1 MLALKNQCWKAKQK
15 QRKGVPSCCQHYI
28 HNGISSSSTKFFVAL
43 ATSLIASIGGIG
55 LLFYPQ
61 FSFAQS
67 ANVEQAPT
75 LAVADPSSA
84 SASSSINLNTSA
96 PLAVVAPVT
105 IGNQFYQERGA
116 VTTQRVTDVDVS
128 NGPIF
133 ENSYVAHGMLRGSIP
148 VTNIGTIKVT
158 IRPGS
163 VSFGEG
169 QGVITNVNGDM
180 ATWTSH
186 GLGHLSQ
193 GKVIVIGSVILKT
206 SSTGNLAF
214 LNNMV
219 GAFRQI
225 VDQSNGNVDSK
236 VWELR

>member
-1 MLALKNQCWKAKQK
+1 MLALKNQWWKAKQK
-15 QRKGVPSCCQHYI
+15 QRKGVPSCQHYI
-28 HNGISSSSTKFFVAL
+28 HNGISPSTKFFVAL
-43 ATSLIASIGGIG
+43 AISLIAFMGGIG
-55 LLFYPQ
+55 LLFHPQ

-67 ANVEQAPT
+67 ANVEQAPV

-84 SASSSINLNTSA
+84 STNLSTSA

-116 VTTQRVTDVDVS
+116 VTTQRVIDVS

-133 ENSYVAHGMLRGSIP
+133 ESSYVAHGMLRGSVP

-169 QGVITNVNGDM
+169 QGVITSVNGDM

>member
-1 MLALKNQCWKAKQK
+1 MLALKNQCWEAKQS
-15 QRKGVPSCCQHYI
+15 KGVCTCYHYI
-28 HNGISSSSTKFFVAL
+28 HNGIPPSTTLFVAI
-43 ATSLIASIGGIG
+43 ATTLIVSIGGIG
-55 LLFYPQ
+55 LFKPQ
-61 FSFAQS
+61 FTFAQS
-67 ANVEQAPT
+67 ANVGQAPA
-75 LAVADPSSA
+75 LATAVDPSST
-84 SASSSINLNTSA
+84 SLNTSA

-105 IGNQFYQERGA
+105 IGNQIYQERGA
-116 VTTQRVTDVDVS
+116 VTTQRVIDVDI
-128 NGPIF
+128 GPIF

-169 QGVITNVNGDM
+169 QGVITNVNGEV

-219 GAFRQI
+219 GVFRQI

>member
-15 QRKGVPSCCQHYI
+15 QRKGVPSCQHYI
-28 HNGISSSSTKFFVAL
+28 HNGISPSTKFFVAL
-43 ATSLIASIGGIG
+43 ATSLIAFIGVIG
-55 LLFYPQ
+55 LLFHPQ

-67 ANVEQAPT
+67 ANVEQAPV

-84 SASSSINLNTSA
+84 SASTNLSTSA

-116 VTTQRVTDVDVS
+116 VTTQRVIDVN

-133 ENSYVAHGMLRGSIP
+133 ENSYVAHGMLRGSVP

>member
-28 HNGISSSSTKFFVAL
+28 HNGISPSSTKFFVVL

-55 LLFYPQ
+55 LLFHPQ

-67 ANVEQAPT
+67 ANVEQART
-75 LAVADPSSA
+75 LAVANPS

-116 VTTQRVTDVDVS
+116 VTTQRVIGVDVN
-128 NGPIF
+128 NGPIL

-169 QGVITNVNGDM
+169 QGVITNVNGDV

-206 SSTGNLAF
+206 SSTGNLSF

>member
-1 MLALKNQCWKAKQK
+1 MLALKNQWWKAKQK
-15 QRKGVPSCCQHYI
+15 QRKGVPSCQHYI
-28 HNGISSSSTKFFVAL
+28 HNGISPSTKFFVAL
-43 ATSLIASIGGIG
+43 AISLIAFMGGIG
-55 LLFYPQ
+55 LLFHPQ

-67 ANVEQAPT
+67 ANVEQAPV
-75 LAVADPSSA
+75 LAVANPSSA
-84 SASSSINLNTSA
+84 STNLSTSA

-116 VTTQRVTDVDVS
+116 VTTQRVIDVN

-133 ENSYVAHGMLRGSIP
+133 ENSYVAHGMLRGSVP

>member
-1 MLALKNQCWKAKQK
+1 MLALKDQYWQAKQS
-15 QRKGVPSCCQHYI
+15 KGVSTGYHYI
-28 HNGISSSSTKFFVAL
+28 HNGIPPSTILFVTI
-43 ATSLIASIGGIG
+43 ATSLIVSIGGIG
-55 LLFYPQ
+55 LFQPQ
-61 FSFAQS
+61 FTFAQS
-67 ANVEQAPT
+67 ANVGQTTVSAT
-75 LAVADPSSA
+75 AVDPSS
-84 SASSSINLNTSA
+84 STNLNTSA

-105 IGNQFYQERGA
+105 IGNQIYQERGS
-116 VTTQRVTDVDVS
+116 VTTQRIIDV
-128 NGPIF
+128 NIGPFF
-133 ENSYVAHGMLRGSIP
+133 ENSYVAHGMLRGSVP
-148 VTNIGTIKVT
+148 VTNVGTIKVT

-169 QGVITNVNGDM
+169 EGVITNVNGDV

-219 GAFRQI
+219 GVFRQI
-225 VDQSNGNVDSK
+225 VDQSNYNVDSK

>member
-1 MLALKNQCWKAKQK
+1 MF
-15 QRKGVPSCCQHYI
+15 H
-28 HNGISSSSTKFFVAL
+28 
-43 ATSLIASIGGIG
+43 
-55 LLFYPQ
+55 PQ

-67 ANVEQAPT
+67 ANVEQAPV

-84 SASSSINLNTSA
+84 SASTNLSTSA

-116 VTTQRVTDVDVS
+116 VTTQRVIDVN

-133 ENSYVAHGMLRGSIP
+133 ENSYVAHGMLRGSVP

-193 GKVIVIGSVILKT
+193 GKVIVSGSVILKT
-206 SSTGNLAF
+206 SSTGNLSF
-214 LNNMV
+214 LNNMI

>member
-15 QRKGVPSCCQHYI
+15 QKKGVPSCQHYI
-28 HNGISSSSTKFFVAL
+28 HNGISPSTKFFVAL
-43 ATSLIASIGGIG
+43 ATSLIVSIGGIG
-55 LLFYPQ
+55 LLFHPQ
-61 FSFAQS
+61 FSYAQS
-67 ANVEQAPT
+67 ANVEQAPA
-75 LAVADPSSA
+75 LAVADPSAA
-84 SASSSINLNTSA
+84 SPSINLNTSA

-116 VTTQRVTDVDVS
+116 VTTQRVIDVD

-169 QGVITNVNGDM
+169 QGVITNVNGDVV
-180 ATWTSH
+180 TWTSH

>member
-1 MLALKNQCWKAKQK
+1 MLALKNQCWKAKQSND
-15 QRKGVPSCCQHYI
+15 VFTFCHYI
-28 HNGISSSSTKFFVAL
+28 HNDIPTSAMFFVSVAI
-43 ATSLIASIGGIG
+43 SLIASIGGIG
-55 LLFYPQ
+55 ILQPQ
-61 FSFAQS
+61 VTFAQS
-67 ANVEQAPT
+67 ANIGQAPT
-75 LAVADPSSA
+75 AVAADPSSPT
-84 SASSSINLNTSA
+84 SLNTSA

-116 VTTQRVTDVDVS
+116 VTTQRVIDVN

-133 ENSYVAHGMLRGSIP
+133 ENSYVAHGMLRGNIP

-158 IRPGS
+158 IRPGAI
-163 VSFGEG
+163 SFGEG
-169 QGVITNVNGDM
+169 QGVITNVNGDV

-219 GAFRQI
+219 GVFRQI

>member
-1 MLALKNQCWKAKQK
+1 MLALKNQWWKAKQK
-15 QRKGVPSCCQHYI
+15 QRKGVPSCQHYI
-28 HNGISSSSTKFFVAL
+28 HNGISPSTKFFVAL
-43 ATSLIASIGGIG
+43 AISLIAFMGGIG
-55 LLFYPQ
+55 LLFHPQ

-67 ANVEQAPT
+67 ANVEQAPV
-75 LAVADPSSA
+75 LAVANPSSA
-84 SASSSINLNTSA
+84 STNLSTSA

-116 VTTQRVTDVDVS
+116 VTTQRVIDVN

-133 ENSYVAHGMLRGSIP
+133 ESSYVAHGMLRGSVP

>member
-1 MLALKNQCWKAKQK
+1 MLALKNQWWKAKQK
-15 QRKGVPSCCQHYI
+15 QRKGVPSCQHYI
-28 HNGISSSSTKFFVAL
+28 HNGISPSTKFFVAL
-43 ATSLIASIGGIG
+43 ATSLIAFMGGIG
-55 LLFYPQ
+55 LLFHPQ
-61 FSFAQS
+61 FSFAQP
-67 ANVEQAPT
+67 ANVEQAPV
-75 LAVADPSSA
+75 LAVANPSFASTNLSA
-84 SASSSINLNTSA
+84 SA

-105 IGNQFYQERGA
+105 IGSQFYQERGA
-116 VTTQRVTDVDVS
+116 VTTQRVIDVN

-133 ENSYVAHGMLRGSIP
+133 ENSYVAHGMLRGSVP

>member
-1 MLALKNQCWKAKQK
+1 MLALKNQWWKAKQK
-15 QRKGVPSCCQHYI
+15 QRKGVPSCQHYI
-28 HNGISSSSTKFFVAL
+28 HNGISSSTKFFVAL
-43 ATSLIASIGGIG
+43 AISLIAFMGGIG
-55 LLFYPQ
+55 LLFHPQ

-67 ANVEQAPT
+67 ANVEQAPV
-75 LAVADPSSA
+75 LAVANPSSA
-84 SASSSINLNTSA
+84 STNLSTSA

-116 VTTQRVTDVDVS
+116 VTTQRVIDVD

-133 ENSYVAHGMLRGSIP
+133 ENSYVAHGMLRGSVP

>member
-28 HNGISSSSTKFFVAL
+28 HNGISPSSTKFFVVL

-55 LLFYPQ
+55 LLFHPQ

-67 ANVEQAPT
+67 ANVEQVPT
-75 LAVADPSSA
+75 LAVANPSSA
-84 SASSSINLNTSA
+84 SSINLNTSA

-116 VTTQRVTDVDVS
+116 VTTQRVIGVDVN

-169 QGVITNVNGDM
+169 QGVITNVNGEV

>member
-1 MLALKNQCWKAKQK
+1 MLALKNQWWKAKQK
-15 QRKGVPSCCQHYI
+15 QRKGVPSCQHYI
-28 HNGISSSSTKFFVAL
+28 HNGISPSTKFFVAL
-43 ATSLIASIGGIG
+43 AISLIAFMGGIG
-55 LLFYPQ
+55 LLFHPQ

-67 ANVEQAPT
+67 ANVEQAPV
-75 LAVADPSSA
+75 LAVANPSSA
-84 SASSSINLNTSA
+84 STNLSTSA

-116 VTTQRVTDVDVS
+116 VTTQRVIDVDVS

-133 ENSYVAHGMLRGSIP
+133 ESSYIAHGMLRGSVP

>member
-1 MLALKNQCWKAKQK
+1 MLALKNQWWKAKQK
-15 QRKGVPSCCQHYI
+15 QRKGVPSCQHYI
-28 HNGISSSSTKFFVAL
+28 HNGISPSTKFFVAL
-43 ATSLIASIGGIG
+43 AISLIAFMGGIG
-55 LLFYPQ
+55 LLFHPQ

-67 ANVEQAPT
+67 ANVEQAPV
-75 LAVADPSSA
+75 LAVANPSSA
-84 SASSSINLNTSA
+84 STNLSTSA

-133 ENSYVAHGMLRGSIP
+133 ENSYVAHGMLRGSVP

>member
-1 MLALKNQCWKAKQK
+1 MIALKNQCWKAKQSK
-15 QRKGVPSCCQHYI
+15 DVFTFCHYL
-28 HNGISSSSTKFFVAL
+28 HNGIPTSATFFVTVAI
-43 ATSLIASIGGIG
+43 SLITSIGGIG
-55 LLFYPQ
+55 ILQPQ
-61 FSFAQS
+61 FTFAQS
-67 ANVEQAPT
+67 ANIAQAPT
-75 LAVADPSSA
+75 AVAADPPPPSST
-84 SASSSINLNTSA
+84 SLNTSA

-116 VTTQRVTDVDVS
+116 VTTQRVIDV
-128 NGPIF
+128 NIGPIF
-133 ENSYVAHGMLRGSIP
+133 ENSYVAHGMLRGNIP

-158 IRPGS
+158 IRPGAI
-163 VSFGEG
+163 SFGEG
-169 QGVITNVNGDM
+169 QGVITNMNGDV

-219 GAFRQI
+219 GVFRQI

>member
-1 MLALKNQCWKAKQK
+1 M
-15 QRKGVPSCCQHYI
+15 I
-28 HNGISSSSTKFFVAL
+28 
-43 ATSLIASIGGIG
+43 
-55 LLFYPQ
+55 
-61 FSFAQS
+61 
-67 ANVEQAPT
+67 
-75 LAVADPSSA
+75 
-84 SASSSINLNTSA
+84 
-96 PLAVVAPVT
+96 
-105 IGNQFYQERGA
+105 
-116 VTTQRVTDVDVS
+116 DVN

-133 ENSYVAHGMLRGSIP
+133 ENSYVAHGMLRGSVP

-158 IRPGS
+158 IRPGN

-169 QGVITNVNGDM
+169 QGVITHVNGDV

-225 VDQSNGNVDSK
+225 ADQSNGNVDSK